1 MKEKV
6 RQSNFEL
13 MRLISMFFIVLY
25 HMIIITGGDLI
36 HHTSGMTNV
45 ILDFISLFIIVH
57 VNSFILITGYFQ
69 CKQEF
74 SFKKI
79 LSLIGSSLKYND
91 PFSAITFSFIVLLY
105 ISFSVL
111 VKIKLQTF
119 CVNVILLIEI

>member
-57 VNSFILITGYFQ
+57 VNSFILIT
-69 CKQEF
+69 
-74 SFKKI
+74 
-79 LSLIGSSLKYND
+79 
-91 PFSAITFSFIVLLY
+91 
-105 ISFSVL
+105 
-111 VKIKLQTF
+111 
-119 CVNVILLIEI
+119 